1 MTWRKRS
8 VNDGEDIQMKSLF
21 AADIQDNQLVDSMFL
36 VATKTH
42 GVTKTGNS
50 YLTLKLIDKSGEIEA
65 RVWERAEDL
74 GRGFDKNDFVRVRGQ
89 ATLYQGRMQ
98 LRVQDVMRID
108 GSRVSPDDFLPKS
121 AFEPAIMLEELQTIL
136 RGMKNPFL
144 LALAEGFFA
153 DDELIDLLSQA
164 PGAKTIHHPYLSGL
178 LEHTLSLLKLIL
190 RVVDNYSGIDTDL
203 LLMGGFL
210 HDIGKVY
217 EFTFD
222 RAVDYTDAG
231 QLLGHLVM
239 EVEMVTKKI
248 DAIPEFPPELALL
261 LKHLLVSHHG
271 AYEFG
276 SPKLPQTVEAVI
288 LHSLDDLDGKI
299 QAIQNMPEKAP
310 GSKWTAFHRA
320 YGRSFFRATRTKP
333 ESETES

>member
-1 MTWRKRS
+1 
-8 VNDGEDIQMKSLF
+8 MKSLF
-21 AADIQDNQLVDSMFL
+21 AADIQDNQFVDSLFL

-50 YLTLKLIDKSGEIEA
+50 YLTLKLLDKSGEIEA
-65 RVWERAEDL
+65 RVWERADDL
-74 GRGFDKNDFVRVRGQ
+74 GRSFAKNDFVSVRGQ
-89 ATLYQGRMQ
+89 ATLYQGKMQ
-98 LRVQDVMRID
+98 LRVQDLMRVD
-108 GSRVSPDDFLPKS
+108 ESKVAPDDFLPKS
-121 AFEPAIMLEELQTIL
+121 VFDPLTMLQDLQTIL
-136 RGMKNPFL
+136 RGMKDSYL
-144 LALAEGFFA
+144 LALAEAFFA
-153 DDELIDLLSQA
+153 DDELMRLLGQA

-178 LEHTLSLLKLIL
+178 LEHTLSLMKLITK
-190 RVVDNYSGIDTDL
+190 VADNYRGINVDL

-222 RAVDYTDAG
+222 RAFDYSDAG

-248 DAIPEFPPELALL
+248 ESIPEFPAELALL

-299 QAIQNMPEKAP
+299 QAIQNMPEKEP
-310 GSKWTAFHRA
+310 GAKWTAFHRA
-320 YGRSFFRATRTKP
+320 YGRSFYRGSGERTELK
-333 ESETES
+333 

>member
-1 MTWRKRS
+1 M
-8 VNDGEDIQMKSLF
+8 
-21 AADIQDNQLVDSMFL
+21 
-36 VATKTH
+36 
-42 GVTKTGNS
+42 
-50 YLTLKLIDKSGEIEA
+50 
-65 RVWERAEDL
+65 
-74 GRGFDKNDFVRVRGQ
+74 
-89 ATLYQGRMQ
+89 
-98 LRVQDVMRID
+98 
-108 GSRVSPDDFLPKS
+108 
-121 AFEPAIMLEELQTIL
+121 
-136 RGMKNPFL
+136 
-144 LALAEGFFA
+144 
-153 DDELIDLLSQA
+153 
-164 PGAKTIHHPYLSGL
+164 
-178 LEHTLSLLKLIL
+178 LEHTLSLLKLIVK
-190 RVVDNYSGIDTDL
+190 VVENYQGIDVDL

-239 EVEMVTKKI
+239 EVEMVSKKI
-248 DAIPEFPPELALL
+248 AAIPEFPPELALL

-299 QAIQNMPEKAP
+299 QAIQNLPEREA

-320 YGRSFFRATRTKP
+320 YGRSFYRATGEKT
-333 ESETES
+333 ETEKLAQMREVVIKSEKSLTTKTLGRQSRNPIRNKMFTHQGREVRSSNYPKPSCLRGESVFCLERSNLGAVARKICASRANFKK